1 MGALKLY
8 FKIKHDVQND
18 SELPLA
24 KAELETLLGIEVKDV
39 VNPLDLFVEGPLRPM
54 YTPTPP
60 RLQDWLTWHAYPGSV
75 QGFYAEVEP
84 KRLSPLLRVAYFRE
98 FYVAADAEEVPASS
112 IRKLMP
118 EITTNPDPSGPA
130 EQELAPFA
138 RLFMLDG
145 HWALRVVPLQT
156 MYEFSDFVCRLANS
170 VSDVERMFNA
180 GVAHLQRGIYRPYYA
195 ESARLF
201 KTIEDFMDD
210 RRAPQLYLTHWFL
223 GIHGKF
229 FPRMIRAAMNAVGLR
244 EGDLVLDPFTGCGTL
259 NVEAS
264 LMGIR
269 SVGVEINPLLAAVSR
284 VKVRA
289 LSFDVEETRRRI
301 EKLESIIRASLEEG
315 AGSKKQT
322 TLLDAEEEIAL
333 ADPSKV
339 SVYLPDRIRNK
350 VKRDSFEAVKTILAA
365 IEEFEDPD
373 FRDFCKVPLMYWM
386 RSMLTKQDPQKIVK
400 TYLDHLW
407 RMYYALH
414 FLKLFRE
421 SVAPLEPVPAKILVG
436 DSTELR
442 SVLEQGA
449 PEELSEGF
457 DAVVTSPPYM
467 TAIDYVGD
475 QLYALYVLGFTR
487 DHLEID
493 KKTLGSTRAVEDQS
507 LQITRG
513 GSAFMELP
521 ESIRAFIGRVYQ
533 HRRKHAS
540 ALFKYFHGLL
550 RSFRELREVVKPGG
564 RIVWI
569 IGKQQVMKLD
579 DTKVTVPVAKMMV
592 ELGQAAGL
600 KYTRTIH
607 VELAKSSE
615 RGAIPTESLIFFENP

>member
-1 MGALKLY
+1 MGTLRLYLKV
-8 FKIKHDVQND
+8 KHDVQND

-24 KAELETLLGIEVKDV
+24 KAELESLLGAEVVEV
-39 VNPLDLFVEGPLRPM
+39 VNPVDLFIDGPFRPL
-54 YTPTPP
+54 YTSEPP
-60 RLQDWLTWHAYPGSV
+60 RLQDWMTWHAYPGSV
-75 QGFYAEVEP
+75 QGFYAEVEGQ
-84 KRLSPLLRVAYFRE
+84 RDLSNLLRIAYFRE
-98 FYVAADAEEVPASS
+98 FYITARSDEVPVDAVH
-112 IRKLMP
+112 KLMP
-118 EITTNPDPSGPA
+118 GILEKPEVGGPS

-138 RLFMLDG
+138 RLFILDG
-145 HWALRVVPLQT
+145 HWVLRAVPLQT

-170 VSDVERMFNA
+170 PDDVERMFKA
-180 GVAHLQRGIYRPYYA
+180 GIEHLQRGIYRPYYA

-229 FPRMIRAAMNAVGLR
+229 FPRMIRAAMNAIGLR

-284 VKVRA
+284 IKVRA
-289 LSFDVEETRRRI
+289 LGFDVEETRRRI
-301 EKLESIIRASLEEG
+301 QRLESIIKASLGGES
-315 AGSKKQT
+315 GSRKQR
-322 TLLDAEEEIAL
+322 TLLDEEDVVL
-333 ADPSKV
+333 ADPTKV
-339 SVYLPDRIRNK
+339 SVYLPDKIRSK
-350 VKRDSFEAVKTILAA
+350 VKRDSLDTVRTILAA

-386 RSMLTKQDPQKIVK
+386 RSMLTKQDPDKIVK

-407 RMYYALH
+407 RMYFALH

-421 SVAPLEPVPAKILVG
+421 RVARIEPAPAKILVG

-442 SVLEQGA
+442 RVLEGGA
-449 PEELSEGF
+449 SEELAEGF
-457 DAVVTSPPYM
+457 DGVVTSPPYM

-475 QLYALYVLGFTR
+475 QLYALYALGFTK

-493 KKTLGSTRAVEDQS
+493 KRTLGSTKAVEDLS

-513 GSAFMELP
+513 GAAFSELP
-521 ESIRAFIGRVYQ
+521 ASIREFLTAVYR

-540 ALFKYFHGLL
+540 ALLKYFHGIL

-564 RIVWI
+564 KVVWI
-569 IGKQQVMKLD
+569 IGKQQVMKLNED
-579 DTKVTVPVAKMMV
+579 KVTVPVAKMME
-592 ELGQAAGL
+592 ELGETAGL
-600 KYTRTIH
+600 KHQRTIH

-615 RGAIPTESLIFFENP
+615 RGAIPTESLIFFESP